1 VAGRIQFELA
11 PLGDTAVE
19 VLWQELDDQALIN
32 ANVAAVRLFQRQ
44 TCEGVIA
51 AVPGFLSLTIHYDPM
66 VWNSWEEIHRRVRSA
81 LSELELT
88 TLESRIVELPVCY
101 DENYALDL
109 EAVVA
114 LTGLTSRE
122 VVRRHCGAEY
132 VVRML
137 GFMPGFPYLAGLPTE
152 LQVPRKDRPRLNVPA
167 GSVAVAGNQAG
178 IYPVV
183 SPGGWQIIG
192 RTPVRLFNPHFANPS
207 LLQPGDRVRFR
218 QVSADEYL
226 EIERAAE

>member
-1 VAGRIQFELA
+1 
-11 PLGDTAVE
+11 
-19 VLWQELDDQALIN
+19 
-32 ANVAAVRLFQRQ
+32 
-44 TCEGVIA
+44 
-51 AVPGFLSLTIHYDPM
+51 
-66 VWNSWEEIHRRVRSA
+66 
-81 LSELELT
+81 
-88 TLESRIVELPVCY
+88 
-101 DENYALDL
+101 
-109 EAVVA
+109 
-114 LTGLTSRE
+114 
-122 VVRRHCGAEY
+122 
-132 VVRML
+132 ML

-152 LQVPRKDRPRLNVPA
+152 LQVPRKDRPRLNAPA
-167 GSVAVAGNQAG
+167 GSVAIAGDQAG